1 MSLDS
6 ARRRFGVGRNT
17 TVKVTKAKG
26 RSLSS
31 CSAVGDAT
39 AIGYGTRSWFLAW
52 LAFLPVT
59 VARAGTLAE
68 PDTFW
73 QVRTGLLTI
82 TNRAIPTVD
91 PFSWTA
97 YGKPWTLNSWGF
109 NVLIAG
115 AYRLAG
121 LPGVAWACAGL
132 AMVAGGLVLLLARQ
146 LGASPPVA
154 GALLVLSW
162 PFLVSWLTAR
172 PQLVDYIGVLSLAIL
187 MPRIAAGRNPVR
199 SVMAVGIVSVVWVN
213 LHAGE
218 LIGVAMIC
226 ASAALLL
233 AGRDLRGS
241 GWCWIA
247 GAAALTASLLNPYG
261 VGLLTHA
268 EQVESVSSGIVA
280 EWQHLDPASPMQ
292 WSMLTIGL
300 AALFLAARQR
310 NLLFVGELGIVAVAA
325 VLAIRFLPI
334 LVFLALPVL
343 ATSVSRSPLSSYLR
357 GRRILRYS
365 AAAAVL
371 APVVVLALP
380 NLGHIGRPDPSIYP
394 IKLVKDI
401 PSHCRLFNS
410 YELGSFVILERPDV
424 QVSLDS
430 RNDLYG
436 RQRVLA
442 DEQVLRGQGD
452 VAHELS
458 GANCV
463 LIPPTMDLA
472 AWLRTSQAWKLIG
485 SEPAAVLFV
494 RR

>member
-17 TVKVTKAKG
+17 TVKVTKAKV

-39 AIGYGTRSWFLAW
+39 AIGYRTRSWFLAW

-146 LGASPPVA
+146 LGASPLVA

-172 PQLVDYIGVLSLAIL
+172 PQLVDYIGVLLLAIL
-187 MPRIAAGRNPVR
+187 MPRIVAGQNPIR
-199 SVMAVGIVSVVWVN
+199 PLMAVGIVSAVWLN

-233 AGRDLRGS
+233 AGRDTRGS
-241 GWCWIA
+241 RWCWIA
-247 GAAALTASLLNPYG
+247 GAAALAASLLNPYG
-261 VGLLTHA
+261 AGLLQHA
-268 EQVESVSSGIVA
+268 AQVESASSGIVA
-280 EWQHLDPASPMQ
+280 EWQHLDPGSPMQ

-300 AALFLAARQR
+300 AALLLAARQR
-310 NLLFVGELGIVAVAA
+310 NLIFAGELGIVAAGA
-325 VLAIRFLPI
+325 VLAIRLLPI

-343 ATSVSRSPLSSYLR
+343 AAAVSQSPWSGYVCS
-357 GRRILRYS
+357 RRILLYLVT
-365 AAAAVL
+365 AVVL
-371 APVVVLALP
+371 APVVVLAMPSLS
-380 NLGHIGRPDPSIYP
+380 HIGRPDPAI
-394 IKLVKDI
+394 
-401 PSHCRLFNS
+401 
-410 YELGSFVILERPDV
+410 
-424 QVSLDS
+424 
-430 RNDLYG
+430 
-436 RQRVLA
+436 
-442 DEQVLRGQGD
+442 
-452 VAHELS
+452 
-458 GANCV
+458 
-463 LIPPTMDLA
+463 
-472 AWLRTSQAWKLIG
+472 
-485 SEPAAVLFV
+485 
-494 RR
+494 

>member
-1 MSLDS
+1 VVE
-6 ARRRFGVGRNT
+6 A
-17 TVKVTKAKG
+17 TV

-31 CSAVGDAT
+31 GSAVGVAT
-39 AIGYGTRSWFLAW
+39 AAGSGRRSWFLAW

-82 TNRAIPTVD
+82 SHRAIPTVD
-91 PFSWTA
+91 PFSWTVH
-97 YGKPWTLNSWGF
+97 GKPWTLNSWGF

-132 AMVAGGLVLLLARQ
+132 AMVAGGLVLFLARQ
-146 LGASPPVA
+146 VGASPLVA
-154 GALLVLSW
+154 GVLLVLSW
-162 PFLVSWLTAR
+162 PFLVGWLSAR
-172 PQLVDYIGVLSLAIL
+172 PQLVDYIGVLLLAIL
-187 MPRIAAGRNPVR
+187 TPRIATGQNPVR
-199 SVMAVGIVSVVWVN
+199 PVVAVGIVSAVWVN

-226 ASAALLL
+226 ASAVLLL
-233 AGRDLRGS
+233 AGRDIRAS

-247 GAAALTASLLNPYG
+247 AAVALLASLLNPYG

-268 EQVESVSSGIVA
+268 AQVESASSGIVA
-280 EWQHLDPASPMQ
+280 EWQHLDPGSPMQ
-292 WSMLTIGL
+292 WSMLATGL
-300 AALFLAARQR
+300 AALILAARQR
-310 NLLFVGELGIVAVAA
+310 DLLFVGELGTVAVAA

-343 ATSVSRSPLSSYLR
+343 AASVSRTPLPGYVHS
-357 GRRILRYS
+357 RRMLLYPAI
-365 AAAAVL
+365 AAVI
-371 APVVVLALP
+371 APVVVLAVP
-380 NLGHIGRPDPSIYP
+380 NLGHIGRPDPAIYP
-394 IKLVKDI
+394 VMLVRDI
-401 PSHCRLFNS
+401 PAHCRLFNS
-410 YELGSFVILERPDV
+410 YELGSFVILERPDI

-442 DEQVLRGQGD
+442 DEQVLRGQGN
-452 VAHELS
+452 VARELT

-463 LIPPTMDLA
+463 LVPPTMGLA
-472 AWLRTSQAWKLIG
+472 TWLRANRGWKLIG

>member
-17 TVKVTKAKG
+17 TVKVTKAKV

-132 AMVAGGLVLLLARQ
+132 ATVAGGLVLLLARQ

-172 PQLVDYIGVLSLAIL
+172 PQLVDYIGVLLLAIL
-187 MPRIAAGRNPVR
+187 MPRIAACGIPFGPLWR
-199 SVMAVGIVSVVWVN
+199 SGSCRSCGSICMRVS
-213 LHAGE
+213 
-218 LIGVAMIC
+218 
-226 ASAALLL
+226 
-233 AGRDLRGS
+233 
-241 GWCWIA
+241 
-247 GAAALTASLLNPYG
+247 
-261 VGLLTHA
+261 
-268 EQVESVSSGIVA
+268 
-280 EWQHLDPASPMQ
+280 
-292 WSMLTIGL
+292 
-300 AALFLAARQR
+300 
-310 NLLFVGELGIVAVAA
+310 
-325 VLAIRFLPI
+325 
-334 LVFLALPVL
+334 
-343 ATSVSRSPLSSYLR
+343 
-357 GRRILRYS
+357 
-365 AAAAVL
+365 
-371 APVVVLALP
+371 
-380 NLGHIGRPDPSIYP
+380 
-394 IKLVKDI
+394 
-401 PSHCRLFNS
+401 
-410 YELGSFVILERPDV
+410 
-424 QVSLDS
+424 
-430 RNDLYG
+430 
-436 RQRVLA
+436 
-442 DEQVLRGQGD
+442 
-452 VAHELS
+452 
-458 GANCV
+458 
-463 LIPPTMDLA
+463 
-472 AWLRTSQAWKLIG
+472 
-485 SEPAAVLFV
+485 
-494 RR
+494 